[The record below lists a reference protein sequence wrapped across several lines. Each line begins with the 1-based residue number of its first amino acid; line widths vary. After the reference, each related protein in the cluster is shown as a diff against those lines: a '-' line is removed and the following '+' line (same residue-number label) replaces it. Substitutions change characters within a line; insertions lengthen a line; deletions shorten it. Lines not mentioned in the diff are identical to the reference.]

1 MGSKYKQEVQ
11 KFGKKDAIIALC
23 AFVSVTALITFFDW
37 LRIQGFH
44 DTTSGIIVRV
54 IIVGIVFSMVFVK
67 KQGLASIGF
76 HKDKMRQTLIF
87 GLLLTF
93 VFSAFGIVPGLIDG
107 WELNSFGTIISVLF
121 ITIIMAAGEDI
132 FFVGY
137 LQTRLYGMFKNNVV
151 AILIGAICF
160 ALAHV
165 PAALLLSPYPVSMVN
180 MWIIWIIGHTLMV
193 LVFRKQFSIIPVII
207 VHTLANFFSAG
218 SLWSDFNSEYN
229 ESWVSTAM
237 LLVFAILLII
247 EIVRWVCKT
256 KRGRIA

>member
-1 MGSKYKQEVQ
+1 MDSKYKQEVQ

-23 AFVSVTALITFFDW
+23 AFVAITAFITFFDW

-44 DTTSGIIVRV
+44 DTTIGFILRAIIIGITFTIVL
-54 IIVGIVFSMVFVK
+54 VK

-76 HKDKMRQTLIF
+76 HKDKLRQALVF
-87 GLLLTF
+87 GLLLTL
-93 VFSAFGIVPGLIDG
+93 VFSAFGVIPGLIYN
-107 WELNSFGTIISVLF
+107 WEFNSIGTIISVLL

-137 LQTRLYGMFKNNVV
+137 LQTRLHGLFKSSIV
-151 AILIGAICF
+151 AILVGAICF

-165 PAALLLSPYPVSMVN
+165 PAALLLSPYPVGMIN

-207 VHTLANFFSAG
+207 AHTLGNFFSTG
-218 SLWSDFNSEYN
+218 GLWSDFNSEYN
-229 ESWVSTAM
+229 DSWISSAI
-237 LLVFAILLII
+237 LLLFAILVVL
-247 EIVRWVCKT
+247 EIVRWCQRAKHE
-256 KRGRIA
+256 RIT